1 MEDHMARSRFSI
13 ISAMLVA
20 AISYLVAL
28 PGRAVAFAVDII
40 DTLVLATDPQRIADL
55 LRTNSP
61 ALAFDGPSD
70 STIDAAL
77 ATEQRHEA
85 GLKRL
90 T

>member
-1 MEDHMARSRFSI
+1 MRMSRFSF
-13 ISAMLVA
+13 ISAMLFA
-20 AISYLVAL
+20 AIGYLVAL
-28 PGRAVAFAVDII
+28 PGRAVALAVDFI
-40 DTLVLATDPQRIADL
+40 DTIVLATDPQRIADL

-70 STIDAAL
+70 MTIDAAL